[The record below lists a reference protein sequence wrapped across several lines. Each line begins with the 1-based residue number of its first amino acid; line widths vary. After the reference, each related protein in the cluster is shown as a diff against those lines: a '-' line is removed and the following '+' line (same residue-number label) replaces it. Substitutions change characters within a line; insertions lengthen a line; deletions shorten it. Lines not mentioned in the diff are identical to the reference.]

1 MLIFILS
8 KNQCVI
14 KLILCIFFFFF
25 FEEKWDFLLF
35 FNVCVFKG
43 CGFFEPKIAKVK
55 GWGLYKKQ

>member
-25 FEEKWDFLLF
+25 LKKNGIFYCFLTF
-35 FNVCVFKG
+35 V
-43 CGFFEPKIAKVK
+43 IAKN
-55 GWGLYKKQ
+55 LAF